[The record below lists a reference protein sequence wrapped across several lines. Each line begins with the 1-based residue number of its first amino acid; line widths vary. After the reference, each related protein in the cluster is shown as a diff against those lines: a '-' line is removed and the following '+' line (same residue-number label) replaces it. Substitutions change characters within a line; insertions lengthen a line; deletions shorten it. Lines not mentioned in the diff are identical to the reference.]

1 MVIPSMQ
8 KLKLRV
14 VYHVMIINSVVK
26 EECYLQINRIVE
38 MGSFVVSSV
47 HQARKELWLQTHIQT
62 KQEPFAQRVNTV
74 SQARLEHK
82 TVMLDITIQIKED
95 IPVTTAQLDSSVK
108 QQVCR
113 SQQIVILDT
122 GVQLR
127 LIQ

>member
-1 MVIPSMQ
+1 MQ

-47 HQARKELWLQTHIQT
+47 HQARKELWLQIHILI
-62 KQEPFAQRVNTV
+62 KLEPFVQRVNTV

-95 IPVTTAQLDSSVK
+95 IPVTTAQLDSSVR